1 MSLKN
6 QKRLASKILNVGVN
20 SVWIDPERTDDV
32 EGVITR
38 AEIRKLVHEGI
49 VRAVDE
55 KGISRSRARL
65 LHGKKKRGLKK
76 GIGSKTGRSTAR
88 APRKKLW
95 ESRIKAIRTYLKEL
109 KTHRIIR
116 QDSYRQLYLMAKGGA
131 FPNVSHVEQY
141 VKANKLSRRI

>member
-1 MSLKN
+1 MSLKS

-76 GIGSKTGRSTAR
+76 GIGSKTGRATAR
-88 APRKKLW
+88 MPRKKSW
-95 ESRIKAIRTYLKEL
+95 EIKIRAIRTHLRDLKVR
-109 KTHRIIR
+109 RIILP
-116 QDSYRQLYLMAKGGA
+116 DSYRRLYLMAKGGA
-131 FPNVSHVEQY
+131 FPSLSHVEQY
-141 VKANKLSRRI
+141 IEANKLARRR

>member
-1 MSLKN
+1 VSLKS

-49 VRAVDE
+49 VRVVPE

-65 LHGKKKRGLKK
+65 LHDKKKRGLKK
-76 GIGSKTGRSTAR
+76 GVGSKSGRATAR
-88 APRKKLW
+88 MPRKKSW
-95 ESRIKAIRTYLKEL
+95 EIQIRALRTHLRDLKVR
-109 KTHRIIR
+109 RIILK
-116 QDSYRQLYLMAKGGA
+116 DSYRRLYLMAKGGA
-131 FPNVSHVEQY
+131 FPSVSHVEQFIE
-141 VKANKLSRRI
+141 ANKLARRR